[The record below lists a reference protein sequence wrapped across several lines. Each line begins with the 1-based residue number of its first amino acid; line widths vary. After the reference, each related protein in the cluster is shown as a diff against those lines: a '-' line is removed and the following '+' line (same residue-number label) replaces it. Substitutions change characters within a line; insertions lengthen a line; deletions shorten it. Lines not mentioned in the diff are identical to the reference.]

1 MTNHPHTGPIEVM
14 NINTLH
20 QEAPVAM
27 KVIMTWADNLD
38 TYYMREDMK
47 LAAIMN
53 ENPRESFV
61 AIDTI
66 APYFEVD
73 VWQRLEYT
81 VPIYVMEP
89 SDLVRFQYH

>member
-14 NINTLH
+14 SLQQLH

-27 KVIMTWADNLD
+27 KVIMTWAENLD

-53 ENPRESFV
+53 ENPRESYV
-61 AIDTI
+61 AIDTL

-73 VWQRLEYT
+73 VWQRLEMT
-81 VPIYVMEP
+81 VPIYTMEAT
-89 SDLVRFQYH
+89 DLVRYQYY